1 MFDVAVIGA
10 GVIGT
15 FIARELSRYELN
27 VALIEKDSDVAN
39 GTTKA
44 NSAIVHAGYDA
55 RPGTNKGKFNALGN
69 PMFEKICGEL
79 DVPFKRIGSLVIAS
93 NEDEMET
100 LKESYEQGIQNKI
113 PNMEI
118 IDKEKVKALEPNL
131 NEEII
136 GALYAPT
143 CGIVGPFEL
152 TIALAENAV
161 ENGVQL
167 FLNSKVVSIE
177 KQEGYYGIKDGDKE
191 IKAKYVIN
199 CAGVYAD
206 KINNMV
212 ASPSFKIIPRRG
224 QYFLLEKKAGSL
236 VNRVIFQCPT
246 KLGKGVLVTR
256 TVHGNLIV
264 GPNAEN
270 LDDNEDIQTTAMGL
284 EEVRNAS
291 YKTSNKIPFNLVI
304 TSFSGLRAT
313 STTGDFIIEE
323 SKEAENFINVAGIE
337 SPGLSAAP
345 AIAEYVV
352 GILNNKVNG
361 LVKKQ
366 DFNPIRRKVI
376 RFMELSDIEKAE
388 VIKKDPRYG
397 RIICRCESIT
407 EGEIVDAINRKV
419 GATTLDGVKRRA
431 RPGMGICQGG
441 FCGPRVIEILARE
454 LKIDELKVLKSN
466 KDTNVLVGKTKEP
479 NSKESSPLSED
490 YTINTTSKEL
500 QGGD

>member
-15 FIARELSRYELN
+15 FIARELSRYELQ
-27 VALIEKDSDVAN
+27 VALIEKDNDVAN

-55 RPGTNKGKFNALGN
+55 KPGTNKGKFNALGN
-69 PMFEKICGEL
+69 PMFEKICEEL
-79 DVPFKRIGSLVIAS
+79 DVPFKRVGSLVIAS
-93 NEDEMET
+93 NEEEMDT
-100 LKESYEQGIQNKI
+100 LKEIYEQGIENKI
-113 PNMEI
+113 PHMEI

-131 NEEII
+131 NEKII

-152 TIALAENAV
+152 AIALAENAV
-161 ENGVQL
+161 ENDVQL
-167 FLNSKVVSIE
+167 FLNSEVVSIE
-177 KQEGYYGIKDGDKE
+177 KQKDYFVIKSCEKE

-212 ASPSFKIIPRRG
+212 AKESFKIIPRRG
-224 QYFLLEKKAGSL
+224 QYFVLEKKASNL

-246 KLGKGVLVTR
+246 KLGKGVLVTQ
-256 TVHGNLIV
+256 TVHGNLLV

-270 LDDNEDIQTTAMGL
+270 LDDNESIQTTAMGL
-284 EEVRNAS
+284 EEVRNSS
-291 YKTSNKIPFNLVI
+291 YKTSKKIPFNSVI

-323 SKEAENFINVAGIE
+323 SKEVENFINVAGIE

-352 GILNNKVNG
+352 EILNKKVEG
-361 LVKKQ
+361 LVKKES
-366 DFNPIRRKVI
+366 FNPIRRKVI
-376 RFMELSDIEKAE
+376 RFIELSDIEKAE

-407 EGEIVDAINRKV
+407 EGEIVDAISRKV
-419 GATTLDGVKRRA
+419 GATTLDGIKRRA

-441 FCGPRVIEILARE
+441 FCGPRIVEILARE
-454 LKIDELKVLKSN
+454 QKVDELKILKSN
-466 KDTNVLVGKTKEP
+466 KDTYVLVGKTKE
-479 NSKESSPLSED
+479 STLKESTPVNGE
-490 YTINTTSKEL
+490 YKTNTTLNEV
-500 QGGD
+500 QGGN